1 MRHVLFSIAAAA
13 ALVYAMPARAS
24 SDFECVPAVEPAGT
38 DFGFGCAG
46 SAILAPANDT
56 RINLALLLA
65 DRHRTAYVARPPETE
80 PLQRPILP
88 MPFSWGTY
96 ASRVGRVGEGED
108 ASWTIMTGQ
117 GTPCVSAD
125 SGEAQFIAALN
136 ADKSVPADEK
146 SRLADARRSVACKDE
161 ATEESTSGSAAVATD
176 ALDADLDTAV
186 SSKAGREF
194 LAYWRAAVGFYN
206 GAYDPAPFVALSKS
220 KQPWVREASRYMVGR
235 TWALA
240 ALARGFGDYGDI
252 EFEGMDRAAL
262 GKAETALMAYVRDYP
277 RGQYTASAHGLLR
290 RVYWLGQDQDK
301 LLDAYRWQIEQTD
314 ASLRNLTDTD
324 LAQEIDAKLPEE
336 AYRADKADPLLLAV
350 DDLRRM
356 RALEGP
362 PGDEGLSRDA
372 LLAQRSRF
380 ARAPELF
387 EYLLAAHAYFVEK
400 SPERVLTL
408 LPDAAPTGEMNALQF
423 SRQALRVLA
432 MDAARDA
439 RAREA
444 WLRLFPHA
452 QQAYQR
458 ETLQLGLAL
467 HDQRAG
473 AIPRVFEANSPV
485 VDPAFRERVLMNLAG
500 PDLLRARVKDTKA
513 PARERAIAAYVLLYK
528 QLTRGRYAD
537 FLSDAKA
544 FLPKNAPGSD
554 GRYFKLEQA
563 PPLGDFAWGGTV
575 EGYRCPSLQTVAA
588 TLAKTPDN
596 VAASL
601 CLGEFVRLKGY
612 DAFELDLSPSANELG
627 GGPSQFPGEPFSRQ
641 RIYRSAMNDASATPE
656 DKAYALYRAVN
667 CYAPSG
673 NNDCGGEDVPK
684 ETRKAWFRRLKS
696 EYASSPWAKKLEYYW

>member
-1 MRHVLFSIAAAA
+1 
-13 ALVYAMPARAS
+13 MPT
-24 SDFECVPAVEPAGT
+24 VEPAGT
-38 DFGFGCAG
+38 EFGFGCAG
-46 SAILAPANDT
+46 SAMLAPANDT
-56 RINLALLLA
+56 RLNLALLLA
-65 DRHRTAYVARPPETE
+65 DRHGTAFVAQPPKTE

-88 MPFSWGTY
+88 MPFSWATY
-96 ASRVGRVGEGED
+96 ASRVGRAGEGED
-108 ASWTIMTGQ
+108 ASWTILSGQ
-117 GTPCVSAD
+117 GTPCVSTA

-146 SRLADARRSVACKDE
+146 ARLADARRNAACTDE
-161 ATEESTSGSAAVATD
+161 GTAAATD
-176 ALDADLDTAV
+176 ALDADLDAAL

-206 GAYDPAPFVALSKS
+206 GAYDPAPFVALAKS
-220 KQPWVREASRYMVGR
+220 KQPWVREASRYMIGR
-235 TWALA
+235 AWALA
-240 ALARGFGDYGDI
+240 AQARGFGEYGDI

-262 GKAETALMAYVRDYP
+262 GMAEAALKAYVRDYP
-277 RGQYTASAHGLLR
+277 RGQYTASAYGLMR

-301 LLDAYRWQIEQTD
+301 LLDAYRWQIDQTD
-314 ASLRNLTDTD
+314 ASLRNLTDID
-324 LAQEIDAKLPEE
+324 LAQEIDAKLPAD

-356 RALEGP
+356 RAIEGS
-362 PGDEGLSRDA
+362 PGEGGLSRDA

-400 SPERVLTL
+400 SPERVLSQ
-408 LPDAAPTGEMNALQF
+408 LPDAAPKGTMSTVQF
-423 SRQALRVLA
+423 SRQALRALA
-432 MDAARDA
+432 LDAMRDA
-439 RAREA
+439 QAREA

-467 HDQRAG
+467 HDQRG
-473 AIPRVFEANSPV
+473 GTIPRLFEANSPV
-485 VDPAFRERVLMNLAG
+485 VDPAYRERMLMNLAG

-513 PARERAIAAYVLLYK
+513 SSRERAVAAYVLLYK

-537 FLSDAKA
+537 FLTDAKT

-563 PPLGDFAWGGTV
+563 PPLGDFAWGGTA

-588 TLAKTPDN
+588 TLAKTPNN

-612 DAFELDLSPSANELG
+612 DAFELDFSPSANELG
-627 GGPSQFPGEPFSRQ
+627 GGPSQFPGESFSRQ
-641 RIYRSAMNDASATPE
+641 RIYRSAMNDAAATPE

-673 NNDCGGEDVPK
+673 NNDCGGEEVPK

-696 EYASSPWAKKLEYYW
+696 EYASSPWAKKLEFYW

>member
-1 MRHVLFSIAAAA
+1 MRQVLFSIAAAA

-24 SDFECVPAVEPAGT
+24 SDFECVPSVVPANT
-38 DFGFGCAG
+38 EFGFGCAG
-46 SAILAPANDT
+46 SAILSPANDT

-65 DRHRTAYVARPPETE
+65 DRHGTALVAQPTKTE

-88 MPFSWGTY
+88 MPFSWATY

-108 ASWTIMTGQ
+108 ASWTILSGQ
-117 GTPCVSAD
+117 GTPCVSAG

-136 ADKSVPADEK
+136 ADKSVPAEEK
-146 SRLADARRSVACKDE
+146 ARLADARRNVACTD
-161 ATEESTSGSAAVATD
+161 ESTNGSTAAAID
-176 ALDADLDTAV
+176 ALDADLDAAL

-194 LAYWRAAVGFYN
+194 LAYWRAAVGFYH
-206 GAYDPAPFVALSKS
+206 GAYDPAPFVALAKKS
-220 KQPWVREASRYMVGR
+220 KQPWVREASRYMIGR
-235 TWALA
+235 AWALTA
-240 ALARGFGDYGDI
+240 QARGFGDYGDI

-262 GKAETALMAYVRDYP
+262 GKAETALKAYVRDYP
-277 RGQYTASAHGLLR
+277 RGQYTASAYGLLR

-314 ASLRNLTDTD
+314 ASLRNLTDID
-324 LAQEIDAKLPEE
+324 LAQEIDAKLPEA

-356 RALEGP
+356 RSIDGQS
-362 PGDEGLSRDA
+362 GDDSLTRDA
-372 LLAQRSRF
+372 LMAQRSRF

-400 SPERVLTL
+400 SPERALSQ
-408 LPDAAPTGEMNALQF
+408 LPEVAPIGPMSTVQF
-423 SRQALRVLA
+423 SRQALRALA
-432 MDAARDA
+432 LDAKRDA
-439 RAREA
+439 QAREA
-444 WLRLFPHA
+444 WLALFPHA

-458 ETLQLGLAL
+458 ETSQLGLAL
-467 HDQRAG
+467 HDQREG
-473 AIPRVFEANSPV
+473 AISRLFEPTSPV
-485 VDPAFRERVLMNLAG
+485 VDPAFREQLLMTLAS

-513 PARERAIAAYVLLYK
+513 SARERAIAAYVLLYK

-537 FLSDAKA
+537 FLNDAKA
-544 FLPKNAPGSD
+544 FLPKNAPVSG

-575 EGYRCPSLQTVAA
+575 EGYRCPSLQTVAS
-588 TLAKTPDN
+588 TLAKTPSN
-596 VAASL
+596 AAASI
-601 CLGEFVRLKGY
+601 CLGEFVRLQGY
-612 DAFELDLSPSANELG
+612 DVFELDRSPESNELG
-627 GGPSQFPGEPFSRQ
+627 GGASQFPGEPFSRL
-641 RIYRSAMNDASATPE
+641 RIYRNVMADAAATPE

-673 NNDCGGEDVPK
+673 YNDCGGEDVPK

>member
-1 MRHVLFSIAAAA
+1 MRHAFFSIAAAA

-24 SDFECVPAVEPAGT
+24 SDFECVPSVVPADT
-38 DFGFGCAG
+38 EFGFGCAG
-46 SAILAPANDT
+46 SAILSPANDT

-65 DRHRTAYVARPPETE
+65 DRHGTALVAQPPKTE

-88 MPFSWGTY
+88 MPFAWATY

-108 ASWTIMTGQ
+108 ASWTILSGQ
-117 GTPCVSAD
+117 GTPCVSTA

-136 ADKSVPADEK
+136 ADKSVPAEEK
-146 SRLADARRSVACKDE
+146 TRLAGARRDAACTD
-161 ATEESTSGSAAVATD
+161 ESTNGSTAAAID
-176 ALDADLDTAV
+176 ALDADLDVVV

-206 GAYDPAPFVALSKS
+206 GAYDPAPFVALAKKS
-220 KQPWVREASRYMVGR
+220 KQPWVREASRYMIGR
-235 TWALA
+235 AWALA
-240 ALARGFGDYGDI
+240 AQVRGFGEYGDI

-262 GKAETALMAYVRDYP
+262 EKAETALKAYVRDYP
-277 RGQYTASAHGLLR
+277 RGRYTASAYGLMR

-314 ASLRNLTDTD
+314 ASLRNLTDID
-324 LAQEIDAKLPEE
+324 LAQEIDAKLPAD

-356 RALEGP
+356 RAIEGSP
-362 PGDEGLSRDA
+362 SEGGLTRDA

-400 SPERVLTL
+400 SPERVLSQ
-408 LPDAAPTGEMNALQF
+408 LPDAAPKAAMNTVQF
-423 SRQALRVLA
+423 SRQALRALA
-432 MDAARDA
+432 LDAMRDA
-439 RAREA
+439 QTREA
-444 WLRLFPHA
+444 WLGLFPYA
-452 QQAYQR
+452 RQPYQR

-467 HDQRAG
+467 HDQREG
-473 AIPRVFEANSPV
+473 AISRLFEADSPV
-485 VDPAFRERVLMNLAG
+485 LDPAYRERLLMNLAG
-500 PDLLRARVKDTKA
+500 PDLLRARVKDAKA
-513 PARERAIAAYVLLYK
+513 SSRERAIAAYVLLYK

-537 FLSDAKA
+537 FLNDAKA
-544 FLPKNAPGSD
+544 FLPKNAPLSN

-575 EGYRCPSLQTVAA
+575 EGYRCPSLQTVAS
-588 TLAKTPDN
+588 TLAKTPSN
-596 VAASL
+596 AAASL

-612 DAFELDLSPSANELG
+612 DAFELDRSPEANELG
-627 GGPSQFPGEPFSRQ
+627 GGASQFPGEAFSRQ
-641 RIYRSAMNDASATPE
+641 VIYRNVMADAAATPE
-656 DKAYALYRAVN
+656 DKAYALYRAVY

-696 EYASSPWAKKLEYYW
+696 EYGSSAWAKKIEFYW